1 MAIHP
6 LEEIL
11 HPKSIA
17 IVGASARYRSQG
29 HRFTRSLL
37 EHGYKGETYLVN
49 PKYSEI
55 LGIKV
60 YSSLGDIPWSVDYVI
75 SVVPASEVLDMLD
88 DCSQKGVKC
97 VHLYTARFSETG
109 RPEAAELEQRVL
121 ERAKEK
127 GIRLVGPNCMGLYD
141 PRQGISW
148 SEGLPG
154 EGGAVGLA
162 FQSSSAAEQFVKL
175 ASPRGIRFSKV
186 IGYGNALDFNES
198 DFLEYLSHD
207 PETKLI
213 LMYVEGVKDGKR
225 FFNTLRQAVS
235 TKPVIIIKAGR
246 GKAGARAVHS
256 HTANLAGSMKIWE
269 ALVTQAGAVSA
280 RDLSELIDLAVT
292 FNFLPPIRGGR
303 VGIAGGA
310 GGATVLGADQ
320 CEEAG
325 LDVVPLPMEIREELK
340 SQGIPIWDWIGN
352 PADTSITGSVDWS
365 AGDTLQMMAQN
376 QNFDLLIAILG
387 APRMGRQ
394 PSDVVTK
401 HLEWYKVKEINQKP
415 LLAVVED
422 KTLDINAY
430 EDPACKLTCEMR
442 AQLISANIPFYPTME
457 RAARAARKLIDYYQK
472 RKNTRI

>member
-246 GKAGARAVHS
+246 GKAGARAVRS
-256 HTANLAGSMKIWE
+256 I
-269 ALVTQAGAVSA
+269 
-280 RDLSELIDLAVT
+280 SE
-292 FNFLPPIRGGR
+292 
-303 VGIAGGA
+303 
-310 GGATVLGADQ
+310 
-320 CEEAG
+320 
-325 LDVVPLPMEIREELK
+325 
-340 SQGIPIWDWIGN
+340 
-352 PADTSITGSVDWS
+352 TS
-365 AGDTLQMMAQN
+365 
-376 QNFDLLIAILG
+376 
-387 APRMGRQ
+387 
-394 PSDVVTK
+394 
-401 HLEWYKVKEINQKP
+401 
-415 LLAVVED
+415 
-422 KTLDINAY
+422 
-430 EDPACKLTCEMR
+430 
-442 AQLISANIPFYPTME
+442 
-457 RAARAARKLIDYYQK
+457 
-472 RKNTRI
+472 

>member
-1 MAIHP
+1 VSTHP

-17 IVGASARYRSQG
+17 IVGASTHYRSQG
-29 HRFTRSLL
+29 HRFIRSLL
-37 EHGYKGETYLVN
+37 EYRYQGEIYLVN
-49 PKYSEI
+49 PNYSEI

-60 YSSLGDIPWSVDYVI
+60 YPTLIDIPGSIDYVI
-75 SVVPASEVLDMLD
+75 SAVPASEVLNTLE

-109 RPEAAELEQRVL
+109 RPEAAELEQKIL
-121 ERAKEK
+121 KRAKEK
-127 GIRLVGPNCMGLYD
+127 GIRLIGPNCMGLYD

-148 SEGLPG
+148 CEGLPD

-162 FQSSSAAEQFVKL
+162 FQSSSAAEQLVKS

-198 DFLEYLSHD
+198 DFLEYLSQD
-207 PETKLI
+207 LETKLI

-225 FFNTLRQAVS
+225 FFNTLQQAAS

-246 GKAGARAVHS
+246 GKAGTRAVRS
-256 HTANLAGSMKIWE
+256 HTAALAGSMKIWE
-269 ALVTQAGAVSA
+269 ALIDQAGAISA
-280 RDLSELIDLAVT
+280 RDVSELIDLAVT
-292 FNFLPPIRGGR
+292 FNSLPPIRGQG
-303 VGIAGGA
+303 VGIAGGS
-310 GGATVLGADQ
+310 GGATVLAADQ

-340 SQGIPIWDWIGN
+340 SKGIPIWDWIGN
-352 PADTSITGSVDWS
+352 PADMSITGSVAWS
-365 AGDTLQMMAQN
+365 AGDTLQLMARN
-376 QNFDLLIAILG
+376 QTFDLLIAIIG
-387 APRMGRQ
+387 VPQMRRQ
-394 PSDVVTK
+394 QADVVAK

-422 KTLDINAY
+422 MTLSIDDF
-430 EDPACKLTCEMR
+430 EDPTCKLTCEMR
-442 AQLISANIPFYPTME
+442 EQLISANIPFYPTME
-457 RAARAARKLIDYYQK
+457 RAARAARKLIDYYKK
-472 RKNTRI
+472 RR